1 MELLIFYYVFSLLF
15 MIGYVDFGD
24 LDSDGMIILV
34 ILALLI
40 FSPILFP
47 MNLGCAIHK
56 IRN

>member
-1 MELLIFYYVFSLLF
+1 